1 MAHGGGL
8 DPHWFDYP
16 TLLMYLLAPFQ
27 AWESEP
33 SYLAARIVVLAVGAV
48 AASWWLGSRA
58 YGGAAGAVAA
68 AMVAVETTHVAYSRM
83 AVTDVPLTLG
93 VAVALALMVSG
104 RIELAGLSAGIAMSF
119 KYPGIFLLVPLVVVG
134 WRQWRRLA
142 IGLVAAAA
150 AFCATSPYFVV
161 HLSSAVG
168 DALRVQRIARQGW
181 LGFEHD
187 HIAPIAFTG
196 RLWEGLGPVLI
207 VCGVGLV
214 LALIHRTRADLVL
227 SSFVIVYFADL
238 LTLSAHF
245 DRYVLPLVPAL
256 GALAG
261 RMRSLAPV
269 TLLLLVVPLTW
280 SVRDAKE
287 LTRTDT
293 RVVAQRWVERNV
305 SRGTQI
311 AADPSTPSF
320 AGLRVLPLL
329 LPGPKREFDP
339 NRDIARLRKIGVRD
353 VVVTGAVTDRV
364 LAARD
369 RYPRE
374 ARFYDELERSAQRVY
389 YVEPGGDL
397 AGPWVAVYRLR
408 A

>member
-1 MAHGGGL
+1 MG
-8 DPHWFDYP
+8 
-16 TLLMYLLAPFQ
+16 
-27 AWESEP
+27 
-33 SYLAARIVVLAVGAV
+33 
-48 AASWWLGSRA
+48 
-58 YGGAAGAVAA
+58 
-68 AMVAVETTHVAYSRM
+68 
-83 AVTDVPLTLG
+83 
-93 VAVALALMVSG
+93 
-104 RIELAGLSAGIAMSF
+104 F
-119 KYPGIFLLVPLVVVG
+119 KYPGVFLLVPLVVAGWKQWGRVAVSVG
-134 WRQWRRLA
+134 L
-142 IGLVAAAA
+142 AAA
-150 AFCATSPYFVV
+150 AFLATSPFILV
-161 HLSSAVG
+161 HRHQAWHE
-168 DALRVQRIARQGW
+168 AFRVQRLARGGW

-187 HIAPIAFTG
+187 HVAPIAFTG

-207 VCGVGLV
+207 LCGVGLV

-280 SVRDAKE
+280 SVRDTKE

-293 RVVAQRWVERNV
+293 RVVAQRWVERHV
-305 SRGTQI
+305 SSGTQI

-320 AGLRVLPLL
+320 TGLRVLPLL

-374 ARFYDELERSAQRVY
+374 ARFYDELERRAQRVY